1 MMNAQA
7 LQADI
12 QLWGQALGFQ
22 QVGFADI
29 DLHQHES
36 YLNRWLEQGFSADMD
51 YMSKHGTKRTRPDEL
66 EPGTMSVISVRMD
79 YLPEDAQ
86 FASTLEDKNKAYIS
100 RYAVGRDYHKLM
112 RKRLQQLA
120 TKIQQAVTDTQYRVF
135 VDSAPVMERALA
147 EKSGLGWIGKNTM
160 VINAEAG
167 SWFFLGE
174 IYTNIDFKSDS
185 KTPENQCGQCQS
197 CIKAC
202 PTAAIVGPYQVD
214 ARRCISYLTIE
225 NKEHIPVEFR
235 QAMGNRIYG
244 CDDCQLVCPFNRYS
258 EVTQEPDFSFR
269 HQLDSTSLLA
279 LFDWTETDFL
289 QRFEGSP
296 IRRIGYDAWLR
307 NIAVALGNASP
318 SNDIMQSLQSKITD
332 NPMVK
337 EHIDWAIQQQQSKA
351 QVSIPIRTI
360 NAVKKMLPRDA

>member
-1 MMNAQA
+1 MNIQD
-7 LQADI
+7 LQENI
-12 QLWGQALGFQ
+12 RSWGQALGFQ

-36 YLNRWLEQGFSADMD
+36 YLNRWLELGFAADMD
-51 YMSKHGTKRTRPDEL
+51 YMSKHGTKRTRPEEL

-86 FASTLEDKNKAYIS
+86 FASTLEDPNKAYIS

-120 TKIQQAVTDTQYRVF
+120 NKLQQAVSDTQYRVF

-160 VINAEAG
+160 VIDAEAG

-174 IYTNIDFKSDS
+174 IYTNIDFKTDD
-185 KTPENQCGQCQS
+185 KVPENQCGPCQS

-202 PTAAIVGPYQVD
+202 PTGAIVGPYQVD

-225 NKEHIPVEFR
+225 NKGDIPVEFR

-258 EVTQEPDFSFR
+258 EVTQEPDFAFR
-269 HQLDSTSLLA
+269 HKLDSTA
-279 LFDWTETDFL
+279 LVELFNWTESEFL

-296 IRRIGYDAWLR
+296 IRRIGYDSWIR
-307 NIAVALGNASP
+307 NIAVALGNSP
-318 SNDIMQSLQSKITD
+318 VSGATMQCLQSKETD
-332 NPMVK
+332 SPMVQ
-337 EHIDWAIQQQQSKA
+337 EHIDWAIQQQQNKA
-351 QVSIPIRTI
+351 QITIPIRTI